1 MFFPIYSSCYCFSF
15 LGQAFIKKPPYN
27 KTVEEQTTVTFP
39 CKGEAKP
46 ANLTTSWFKWLPIKN
61 PRKRNYYSPRNQH
74 PDFDVKPLR
83 SINSLAGRFQIKSDG
98 SLEISDVTASDEG
111 KFECRI
117 TNGIGKPIAASAY
130 LAVECK
136 RTIICFII

>member
-1 MFFPIYSSCYCFSF
+1 MRWKFIILYNDSKFYFS
-15 LGQAFIKKPPYN
+15 GQAFIKKPPYN

-39 CKGEAKP
+39 CQGEAKP
-46 ANLTTSWFKWLPIKN
+46 ANITTNWFKWLPIKT
-61 PRKRNYYSPRNQH
+61 PRKRNYYAPRN

-117 TNGIGKPIAASAY
+117 TNGIGKPISASAY

-136 RTIICFII
+136 LSLN